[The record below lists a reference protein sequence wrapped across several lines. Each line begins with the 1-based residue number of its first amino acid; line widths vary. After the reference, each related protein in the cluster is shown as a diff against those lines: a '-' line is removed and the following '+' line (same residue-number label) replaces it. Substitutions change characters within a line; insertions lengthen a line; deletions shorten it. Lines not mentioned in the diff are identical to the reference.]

1 MYRIRHLLLLLTALF
16 AGHTAQAQTQS
27 PYTYDFN
34 TEIDTSDPEFAPLG
48 WGHIVDAMVLRT
60 GSYYVN
66 YAYQATGGVGNTGC
80 LHIGSQTVTDSLT
93 QTQTLN
99 DILVLPP
106 IGGTVTVD
114 VKALN
119 YGSEVSFYYV
129 NFEDGQFT
137 TDGLIDMDAA
147 VLSEDEFRTITLPEM
162 AEGTYIGIRGN
173 SVLLDN
179 VTATTAEVAPVP
191 RMKILDVADANPEYV
206 DASSDGNFTLNYTVQ
221 LRNNGQRD
229 LKVGDEYYSLSLL
242 NTTLNNRVVGTVAM
256 TQDLDMGQEMTAD
269 VAVSLPYA
277 SYPDK
282 YSYSIRNNL
291 TGVVTPCGERQAYPY
306 EPVASLLDRSG
317 KPVGEAVDLGIVQGT
332 VTYSYLLRNDGATP
346 LNVTKVATTGGFSTA
361 FKAQEIA
368 PHAIATFPITFGQVG
383 TEPNGS
389 LTIESNAGTLTVALK
404 ATSVANG
411 EMYANF
417 EDGKMPAGYIV
428 GEGWFV
434 SEFPSQANLSN
445 NSYCGQAPTEGDPTR
460 LITPLLRVKNGDVLH
475 FDGSR
480 RDETSVIRVY
490 YSTDRK
496 NWTLIHTV
504 QGSGNDNNTF
514 SPFNLMADSRYSGEF
529 RSYTVEGLPTG
540 NLYLAFESGNARID
554 NIYGLS
560 YAKVAHDV
568 LFQSISVPAVATVNT
583 ESAATVRVVN
593 NHPSTE
599 GKGTYTVSLYRD
611 GKKLATAAEVDF
623 LSGESRIF
631 DLTFTP
637 HEGGNANVYALFEVG
652 GQVYASS
659 DTIPVQILDETSNS
673 FVQVG
678 EADIPVSNNNVP
690 VAPYYKNSE
699 SDMIYTAA
707 QLGLEAGTRIKG
719 IIVRGWNESKELPTN
734 VKVWMCNTDDAMF
747 VAPFRV
753 HDTDTMQQ
761 VYDDQCTFPIAGN
774 KENTA
779 EMLNITFKTPFVY
792 DGRNIAIF
800 VRNAVPSGYSNVRFE
815 ADKDLSGQ
823 AVYRKKDGDL
833 SENEFIASD
842 NGAPVMT
849 FVTESTNSTPLT
861 GTVTAEATGAPVAN
875 ANVTLTAGNV
885 QYSAT
890 TAADGTY
897 QLNVFKTD
905 RSYNFRAEA
914 VGYEPY
920 KQEVNGFNDA
930 VDASL
935 KEGHGI
941 YVDDVVMPENFTV
954 NNRTRVQ
961 VDVMNVEAN
970 DLEANAWTARL
981 ADAEGNTI
989 VSTETPALKA
999 GEKARLSFQ
1008 YTPHT
1013 AGDAALRAEFVAHGT
1028 TTQSELFNYVVDPE
1042 STGGSVQVLDSN
1054 NIADYTVPVRL
1065 YDKNSESQTIY
1076 TAEQLGIPAGAMIH
1090 RIAFRG
1096 YQSGYTPKEYE
1107 ANLRVY
1113 VENTSENYDLGFS
1126 PADTTAMTRVYNG
1139 VLEVK
1144 KDGTKKNPAEVIVV
1158 EIPEGFRYTGQNLRL
1173 AFHVEAS
1180 DYTKMAFVT
1189 DKMVKNSYRRSDDKV
1204 EKLATASWEQN
1215 ESPVMYLEVQSTQQM
1230 SGHVTNAKGESLQ
1243 NVSVEL
1249 HSGDVL
1255 YRATTDAEGQYQM
1268 AVAQPLLK
1276 YNAVFALEGYQ
1287 TDTIAVDFLQGDVTL
1302 DHQMARPYRL
1312 SGSVKGFTGVET
1324 LNLEDVTVKLV
1335 QGESV
1340 LTTETNENGNYTL
1353 PVRDAEGEY
1362 QLIFVKDKYT
1372 SDTLTVSFDEQLL
1385 TRDVTLD
1392 RLNTLSGTVY
1402 VQRGQEAN
1410 PEPLMGATVTVL
1422 GLAGATGNFM
1432 LETDADG
1439 HYSVDIP
1446 AGNGL
1451 YGIYVVMG
1459 ELSANKTVTMN
1470 GDDMEAPDVIL
1481 LDLSGIHGVN
1491 ADTDAQ
1497 TGDVYTLNGELVGR
1511 NLDLSTLPKGLYI
1524 VNGRKVVVK

>member
-1 MYRIRHLLLLLTALF
+1 MYRIRHLLLLLTVLF

-48 WGHIVDAMVLRT
+48 WGHLVDAMVLRT
-60 GSYYVN
+60 GTYYVD
-66 YAYQATGGVGNTGC
+66 YTYEATGGVNNSGC
-80 LHIGSQTVTDSLT
+80 LRIGSQTVTDNLT
-93 QTQTLN
+93 QTETLN

-119 YGSEVSFYYV
+119 YGSEIKFYYI
-129 NFEDGQFT
+129 NFEDGVFT
-137 TDGLIDMDAA
+137 TDGIVDMELPT
-147 VLSEDEFRTITLPEM
+147 LSEDEFTTVTVPEM

-173 SVLLDN
+173 SVLIDN
-179 VTATTAEVAPVP
+179 VTAETAEVAPLP
-191 RMKILDVADANPEYV
+191 RMKVLGVTDANPEYV
-206 DASSDGNFTLNYTVQ
+206 DAASDGKFTLNYTVQ
-221 LRNNGQRD
+221 VRNNGQRD
-229 LKVGDEYYSLSLL
+229 LKVGDENYSLSLV
-242 NTTLNNRVVGTVAM
+242 NTTLNNRVVGTVNM
-256 TQDLDMGQEMTAD
+256 TDDLALGSEMTAT
-269 VAVSLPYA
+269 VTATLPYA

-282 YSYSIRNNL
+282 YAYAIRDNL
-291 TGVVTPCGERQAYPY
+291 TGTLTPCGERQAYPY

-317 KPVGEAVDLGIVQGT
+317 KPVGNTIDLGIVQGT

-346 LNVTKVATTGGFSTA
+346 LEVTNVSMTGGFSTA
-361 FKAQEIA
+361 FKPEQIA
-368 PHAIATFPITFGQVG
+368 PHAIATLPVTFGQVSKTPEG
-383 TEPNGS
+383 T
-389 LTIESNAGTLTVALK
+389 LTIETNAGTLNVALK
-404 ATSVANG
+404 ATSVAEG

-417 EDGKMPAGYIV
+417 EDGKMPAGFIV

-496 NWTLIHTV
+496 NWTLVHTV
-504 QGSGNDNNTF
+504 QGTGNDNNTF
-514 SPFNLMADSRYSGEF
+514 SPFNLMIDSRYSGEF
-529 RSYTVEGLPTG
+529 RSYTVENLPTG

-554 NIYGLS
+554 NIYGLG
-560 YAKVAHDV
+560 YAKISHDV

-583 ESAATVRVVN
+583 ESAASVRVVN
-593 NHPSTE
+593 NHPSNE
-599 GKGTYTVSLYRD
+599 AKGTYTVSLYRD
-611 GKKLATAAEVDF
+611 GKKLVTASEADF
-623 LSGESRIF
+623 LSGESRLF

-637 HEGGNANVYALFEVG
+637 HEGGTANLYALFEAN
-652 GQVYASS
+652 GQVIASS
-659 DTIPVQILDETSNS
+659 DTVAVQVLDETSNS
-673 FVQVG
+673 YVQVG
-678 EADIPVSNNNVP
+678 TPDKPVSNTNVP
-690 VAPYYKNSE
+690 IAPYYKNSE

-707 QLGLEAGTRIKG
+707 QLGLEAGMRIKG

-734 VKVWMCNTDDAMF
+734 VKVWMSNTDDEMF
-747 VAPFRV
+747 VAPFTA
-753 HDTDTMQQ
+753 HNTDEMQQ
-761 VYDDQCTFPIAGN
+761 VYDDNCTLPVAGN

-779 EMLNITFKTPFVY
+779 EMLNLTFKTPFVY

-800 VRNAVPSGYSNVRFE
+800 VRNSVPSGYANVRFE
-815 ADKDLSGQ
+815 ADKNISGQ
-823 AVYRKKDGDL
+823 TIYRKKDGDVT
-833 SENEFIASD
+833 ENEFVASD
-842 NGAPVMT
+842 NGAPVVT

-861 GTVTAEATGAPVAN
+861 GTVTTEAEGTPVAN
-875 ANVTLTAGNV
+875 AAVTITAGNV

-920 KQEVNGFNDA
+920 KQEVNGFAEPVN
-930 VDASL
+930 ASL
-935 KEGHGI
+935 KAGHGI
-941 YVDDVVMPENFTV
+941 YVDGVMMPESFTV

-961 VDVMNVEAN
+961 VDVMNVEAR

-981 ADAEGNTI
+981 SDAEGNTI
-989 VSTETPALKA
+989 VAAETPALKA
-999 GEKARLSFQ
+999 GEKARLNFPF
-1008 YTPHT
+1008 TPHV
-1013 AGDAALRAEFVAHGT
+1013 AGETALRAEFVANGT
-1028 TTQSELFNYVVDPE
+1028 TTRSGLFNYVVAPE

-1054 NIADYTVPVRL
+1054 NISDYTVPVRL

-1096 YQSGYTPKEYE
+1096 YQSGYTAKEYE

-1113 VENTSENYDLGFS
+1113 VENTEDNYDLGFVA
-1126 PADTTAMTRVYNG
+1126 ADTTAMTRVYNG

-1173 AFHVEAS
+1173 AFHVEAT

-1189 DKMVKNSYRRSDDKV
+1189 DKMTKNTYRRSDDNV
-1204 EKLATASWEQN
+1204 EKLASASWELS
-1215 ESPVMYLEVQSTQQM
+1215 ESPVMYLEVQSTQQV

-1268 AVAQPLLK
+1268 DVAQPLLK
-1276 YNAVFALEGYQ
+1276 YNAIFALEGYQ
-1287 TDTIAVDFLQGDVTL
+1287 TDTVAVDFLQGDVVL
-1302 DHQMARPYRL
+1302 DHQMARPFRL
-1312 SGSVKGFTGVET
+1312 TGSVKGFNGAET
-1324 LNLEDVTVKLV
+1324 VALEDVAVKLV
-1335 QGESV
+1335 QGDAV
-1340 LTTETNENGNYTL
+1340 LWAETNENGNFSM

-1362 QLIFVKDKYT
+1362 QLIFVKEKYE
-1372 SDTLTVSFDEQLL
+1372 SDTLAVTFDEQLIS
-1385 TRDVTLD
+1385 REVTLN

-1402 VQRGQEAN
+1402 VQRGAN
-1410 PEPLMGATVTVL
+1410 ADPEPLMGATVNIL
-1422 GLAGATGNFM
+1422 GLAGAKGNF
-1432 LETDADG
+1432 LTETDADG
-1439 HYSVDIP
+1439 RYAVDIP

-1451 YGIYVVMG
+1451 YGVYVTMG
-1459 ELSANKTVTMN
+1459 DLSGNKTVTMN
-1470 GDDMEAPDVIL
+1470 ADDTEAPDVIL
-1481 LDLSGIHGVN
+1481 LDLSGIDGVKVSE
-1491 ADTDAQ
+1491 AELQ
-1497 TGDVYTLNGELVGR
+1497 GDVYTLNGELVGR
-1511 NLDLSTLPKGLYI
+1511 NLDLRTLPKGVYI